1 MAVPQP
7 AVRASSPGDLVRN
20 WKEVIDTCNLSPDK
34 RMDFVSRWLVLMRAC
49 VFQMSLTSGLIGGL
63 LAVAAWR
70 ATGVPSEGIN
80 GPAFLLTLIGLVLAH
95 AANNLSNDFF
105 DLQEGLDTKD
115 YPRALY
121 APHPVLSGLTT
132 QRGLATAFIS
142 ITLIDAVI
150 ALYLTYLR
158 GPLVLAF
165 AAAGLLISLFYTA
178 WPLKLKYRGLGE
190 LGVFL
195 VWGPLMIGGTYFV
208 VSGTLPSWIWLAC
221 LPYALAV
228 TTVVM
233 GKHLDKL
240 PYDKPRGV
248 RTLAVILGETSTN
261 SLIRGMMVAFYVI
274 SLGLV
279 LAGIVSVW
287 VLLVL
292 LSLPRLVKVWK
303 IYRQPKPSAPPEN
316 YSIWP
321 LWFVS
326 WAFYWVKQAGTLLA
340 AGIILGALFPIF
352 VGR

>member
-1 MAVPQP
+1 
-7 AVRASSPGDLVRN
+7 
-20 WKEVIDTCNLSPDK
+20 
-34 RMDFVSRWLVLMRAC
+34 
-49 VFQMSLTSGLIGGL
+49 MSLTSGLIGGL
-63 LAVAAWR
+63 LAVSVGA
-70 ATGVPSEGIN
+70 IN
-80 GPAFLLTLIGLVLAH
+80 WFYFALALVGLVLAH

-132 QRGLATAFIS
+132 QRGLATAFIT
-142 ITLIDAVI
+142 ITAIDALI
-150 ALYLTYLR
+150 ALYLTYVR

-178 WPLKLKYRGLGE
+178 RPVKMKYRGLGE

-195 VWGPLMIGGTYFV
+195 VWGPLMIGGTFFV
-208 VSGTLPSWIWLAC
+208 ASGTLPSWIWVAC

-261 SLIRGMMVAFYVI
+261 NLIRGMMVAFYVI

-279 LAGIVSVW
+279 LTGIVSVW

-292 LSLPRLVKVWK
+292 ISVPRLLKVWK
-303 IYRQPKPSAPPEN
+303 IYREPKPAAPPEN
-316 YSIWP
+316 YAVWP

-326 WAFYWVKQAGTLLA
+326 WAFYWVKQAGTLFV
-340 AGIILGALFPIF
+340 AGIILGAIFPIF
-352 VGR
+352 IGA

>member
-1 MAVPQP
+1 V
-7 AVRASSPGDLVRN
+7 
-20 WKEVIDTCNLSPDK
+20 
-34 RMDFVSRWLVLMRAC
+34 
-49 VFQMSLTSGLIGGL
+49 
-63 LAVAAWR
+63 
-70 ATGVPSEGIN
+70 TGVPSEGVN
-80 GPAFLLTLIGLVLAH
+80 WLAFVLTLIGLVLAH

-142 ITLIDAVI
+142 ITVIDALI
-150 ALYLTYLR
+150 ALYLTTVR

-190 LGVFL
+190 IGVFL
-195 VWGPLMIGGTYFV
+195 VWGPLMIGGTFFV
-208 VSGTLPSWIWLAC
+208 VSGTLPSWIWVAC
-221 LPYALAV
+221 LPYAIAV

-240 PYDKPRGV
+240 PYDEPRGV
-248 RTLAVILGETSTN
+248 RTLAVILGERSTN
-261 SLIRGMMVAFYVI
+261 GLIRGMMIAFYVI
-274 SLGLV
+274 SIGLV

-292 LSLPRLVKVWK
+292 LSVPRLLRVWK
-303 IYRQPKPSAPPEN
+303 IYSEPKPASPPEN
-316 YSIWP
+316 YAVWP

-326 WAFYWVKQAGTLLA
+326 WVFYWVKLAGTMFVL
-340 AGIILGALFPIF
+340 GIIAGAIFPLHLGL
-352 VGR
+352 

>member
-1 MAVPQP
+1 MAVTHS
-7 AVRASSPGDLVRN
+7 AERASSPGELVRN

-34 RMDFVSRWLVLMRAC
+34 RMDAVSRWLVLMRAC

-63 LAVAAWR
+63 LAVSVGA
-70 ATGVPSEGIN
+70 IN
-80 GPAFLLTLIGLVLAH
+80 WFYFSLALVGLVVAH
-95 AANNLSNDFF
+95 AANNLSNDYF

-132 QRGLATAFIS
+132 QRGLATAFI
-142 ITLIDAVI
+142 TLTAIDALI
-150 ALYLTYLR
+150 ALYLTYVR
-158 GPLVLAF
+158 GPLVLGF

-178 WPLKLKYRGLGE
+178 WPLKLKYHGLGE
-190 LGVFL
+190 LGVFI
-195 VWGPLMIGGTYFV
+195 VWGPLMIGGTYFIAA
-208 VSGTLPSWIWLAC
+208 GNLPSWIWVAC

-248 RTLAVILGETSTN
+248 RTLAVILGEASTN
-261 SLIRGMMVAFYVI
+261 RLIRGMMVFFYLI

-279 LAGIVSVW
+279 LSGIVSVW

-292 LSLPRLVKVWK
+292 LSLPRLLRVWK
-303 IYRQPKPSAPPEN
+303 IYSQPKPTAPPEGHTV
-316 YSIWP
+316 WP
-321 LWFVS
+321 LWFVA
-326 WAFYWVKQAGTLLA
+326 WAFYWVKQAGTLFVL
-340 AGIILGALFPIF
+340 GIILGAIFPLRL
-352 VGR
+352 GM